1 MVWHEQKI
9 SKAQKQKVQT
19 QRLVDVD
26 FEIKDTKSK
35 EDYAV
40 YCCVTPDKLTTGKSK
55 FEFFEE
61 NFKIISWKI
70 FLLRQIK

>member
-1 MVWHEQKI
+1 MAWHEQKI

-40 YCCVTPDKLTTGKSK
+40 YCCVTPDKLTTANQDLKLFWRKTSK
-55 FEFFEE
+55 
-61 NFKIISWKI
+61 
-70 FLLRQIK
+70 L